1 VAAGHVW
8 SQNPTEQDLVFTRLS
23 AGIPLGE
30 QHLAELGK
38 IRAFPSP
45 AIDHLTVKGHV
56 RGVSWKLLD
65 LQGRTVASG
74 SLSVGETDIP
84 VANCPRGLY
93 LLLMTQGGQNSIQR
107 VVLN

>member
-1 VAAGHVW
+1 
-8 SQNPTEQDLVFTRLS
+8 
-23 AGIPLGE
+23 
-30 QHLAELGK
+30 
-38 IRAFPSP
+38 
-45 AIDHLTVKGHV
+45 
-56 RGVSWKLLD
+56 VSWKLLD